1 MDKERLDARTVDR
14 ILSGKMEPG
23 EGGARAA
30 ALTNLLH
37 AAAAPVG
44 AVADPAADLLAAMST
59 AVVAG
64 AGSSVSAPRRRAWD
78 AGGIGSGPGRLRS
91 RSPLRSPSAPGLP
104 TQERSDPC
112 SRPPHTS
119 YTPSV

>member
-23 EGGARAA
+23 EGGARVA

-37 AAAAPVG
+37 AAAAPGG
-44 AVADPAADLLAAMST
+44 AVADPAADLLAAMSV

-64 AGSSVSAPRRRAWD
+64 AGSSVSAPRARSSGRGRHRIRAR
-78 AGGIGSGPGRLRS
+78 AAAVAFALTLALGTG
-91 RSPLRSPSAPGLP
+91 
-104 TQERSDPC
+104 
-112 SRPPHTS
+112 
-119 YTPSV
+119 